1 MIYIG
6 LPQWSHPKWVRLG
19 ITSLEEY
26 ARHFNC
32 VEGNTTLYAL
42 PKPEIVARWYEQTHD
57 DFRFCFKFPAT
68 ISHQAALRHCDELS
82 SEFFARLAPLASRI
96 GQYWLQLPATFG
108 PRDLP
113 ALWHFLDGLP
123 KDFTYGVEVR
133 HPEFFA
139 KGEAEQQLNRGLHER
154 NVNRVILDSRPVHSA
169 AATSPAMIDAQQK
182 KPKVPVHA
190 VMTARQPMVRF
201 IGGDDMAHNR
211 ELFRVWLQTLA
222 KWHQSGTPWL
232 FLHTPDIAFAP
243 ALVDTLWGDLR
254 AALPAAGNA
263 PSIPQQSSLFLI
275 SCYHIRSHLP
285 ELKGVFVWS
294 ARCMPF

>member
-1 MIYIG
+1 M
-6 LPQWSHPKWVRLG
+6 RLG

-68 ISHQAALRHCDELS
+68 ISHRRPAPLRRVKQRI
-82 SEFFARLAPLASRI
+82 FARAPLASRI

-133 HPEFFA
+133 HPEFSP
-139 KGEAEQQLNRGLHER
+139 KG
-154 NVNRVILDSRPVHSA
+154 
-169 AATSPAMIDAQQK
+169 
-182 KPKVPVHA
+182 
-190 VMTARQPMVRF
+190 
-201 IGGDDMAHNR
+201 
-211 ELFRVWLQTLA
+211 
-222 KWHQSGTPWL
+222 SGTAAQP
-232 FLHTPDIAFAP
+232 
-243 ALVDTLWGDLR
+243 R
-254 AALPAAGNA
+254 AARA
-263 PSIPQQSSLFLI
+263 
-275 SCYHIRSHLP
+275 
-285 ELKGVFVWS
+285 
-294 ARCMPF
+294 

>member
-222 KWHQSGTPWL
+222 KHHDFKRANGYSELEISQKRSMLENVMLTDSVETHKARLRQAGFEHAELWFQCFNFGS
-232 FLHTPDIAFAP
+232 
-243 ALVDTLWGDLR
+243 LV
-254 AALPAAGNA
+254 AVKAGEQA
-263 PSIPQQSSLFLI
+263 
-275 SCYHIRSHLP
+275 
-285 ELKGVFVWS
+285 
-294 ARCMPF
+294 

>member
-68 ISHQAALRHCDELS
+68 ISHRGRPAPLRRVKQRIFLPAS
-82 SEFFARLAPLASRI
+82 APLASRI

-211 ELFRVWLQTLA
+211 ELFRVWLQTLGEVA
-222 KWHQSGTPWL
+222 SVGDPVVV
-232 FLHTPDIAFAP
+232 P
-243 ALVDTLWGDLR
+243 AYPGHCFR
-254 AALPAAGNA
+254 PGAGGY
-263 PSIPQQSSLFLI
+263 PV
-275 SCYHIRSHLP
+275 
-285 ELKGVFVWS
+285 G
-294 ARCMPF
+294 